1 MNQPAMERAGPAAK
15 APTGGGDDRDAT
27 ADASAG
33 SDGHNATD
41 APAFAA
47 PNTDG
52 IWYASYPPEVPHQID
67 VTQYQSVA
75 HFFDECTSQFRGR
88 TAFVS
93 VGSGMSYDTLARKA
107 KAFAAY
113 LQRIGIKRGD
123 RVAIML
129 PNTFQYPVS
138 LFGILKAGA
147 VVVNVNPLYT
157 PRELAHQLKDS
168 GAKAIVVFENFAKT
182 LEQALPGTAVE
193 HIVVTALGDLLG
205 FGLNLKGRLLNFAIK
220 HVQKRVPA
228 YRLPNA
234 VRMRRALALGAKS
247 PYSHVFVS
255 HDEVAFLQY
264 TGGTTG
270 VAKGAMLTHRNIVAN
285 LLQAKAWSESQLTG
299 ETETVLTPLPLYHI
313 LSLTV
318 NGLIFLGLGGRN
330 VLIANPRDMKRVV
343 RILRNQTFTGIL
355 AINTLYKA
363 FLDNEEFCKRDFS
376 NLKLA
381 MAGGMATQRAVA
393 ERFKA
398 VTGKPIVEGYGL
410 TECSPIVA
418 LNPVDLKHP
427 RDFDGSVGLPAPSTV
442 VRLRKEDGVWANV
455 GEPGELCV
463 KGPQVMKGYWMRPD
477 ETAKVLDADGWL
489 ATGDI
494 GVMDSAGFI
503 KLIDRKKDMI
513 LVSGFNVYPS
523 EIEDVVATHPD
534 VREVAAIGIPD
545 DAQGERVKIFV
556 VPRAP
561 GLAREA
567 ILQHCRKHLTGYK
580 IPRQIEFRD
589 ELPQTNVGK
598 ILRRAL
604 RDEEIA
610 KLDLL
615 RGNGDGNRS
624 RSRTGSMGAASCSAP
639 KTGPHRSRMRL
650 RAGRLARYGTRVHPP
665 TKKSAERSNRM
676 DATRRLAC
684 LSSSAAADA
693 TACRH
698 PRRRR

>member
-1 MNQPAMERAGPAAK
+1 MAAAARRHIAAAITTQGENNMDQRIAPQAALDASRAISGEPPPVSDVSTTSAQSGAPAA
-15 APTGGGDDRDAT
+15 PDEFP
-27 ADASAG
+27 
-33 SDGHNATD
+33 
-41 APAFAA
+41 APAALQT

-52 IWYASYPPEVPHQID
+52 IWYASYPPGVPRDID
-67 VTQYQSVA
+67 VGQYRSVV
-75 HFFDECTSQFRGR
+75 HFFDECTSTYRGR

-93 VGSGMSYDTLARKA
+93 IGSNMSYDTLARKA
-107 KAFAAY
+107 KSFAAY
-113 LQRIGIKRGD
+113 LQRIGIQRGD

-138 LFGILKAGA
+138 LFGVLKAGA

-168 GAKAIVVFENFAKT
+168 GAKAIIVFENFART
-182 LEQALPGTAVE
+182 LEQALPETAVE

-205 FGLNLKGRLLNFAIK
+205 DGLNAKGRLLNFVVN
-220 HVQKRVPA
+220 HVQKMVPA
-228 YRLPNA
+228 YRLPGA

-247 PYSHVFVS
+247 PLAPTIVS
-255 HDEVAFLQY
+255 HDDLAFLQY

-270 VAKGAMLTHRNIVAN
+270 VAKGAMLTHRNIIAN
-285 LLQAKAWSESQLTG
+285 LLQAKAWAETQLGG
-299 ETETVLTPLPLYHI
+299 EVETVLTPLPLYHI

-330 VLIANPRDMKRVV
+330 ILIANPRDIKRVM
-343 RILRNQTFTGIL
+343 RMLRHQTFTGIL

-363 FLDNEEFCKRDFS
+363 FLENDEFCKRDFS

-393 ERFKA
+393 DRFKA

-410 TECSPIVA
+410 TECSPIVS
-418 LNPVDLKHP
+418 LNPVDVKHL
-427 RDFDGSVGLPAPSTV
+427 RDFDGSVGLPAPSTI
-442 VRLRKEDGVWANV
+442 VRFRKDDGTWANI

-523 EIEDVVATHPD
+523 EIEDVIAMHPG

-545 DAQGERVKIFV
+545 EAQGERVKVFI
-556 VPRAP
+556 VPRER
-561 GLAREA
+561 GLTREE
-567 ILQHCRKHLTGYK
+567 ILEHCRKHLTGYK
-580 IPRQIEFRD
+580 VPKLIEFRD
-589 ELPQTNVGK
+589 TLPQTNVGK

-604 RDEEIA
+604 RDEELA
-610 KLDLL
+610 K
-615 RGNGDGNRS
+615 RS
-624 RSRTGSMGAASCSAP
+624 PSDPVKRHLSRTLAP
-639 KTGPHRSRMRL
+639 
-650 RAGRLARYGTRVHPP
+650 
-665 TKKSAERSNRM
+665 
-676 DATRRLAC
+676 
-684 LSSSAAADA
+684 
-693 TACRH
+693 
-698 PRRRR
+698 PRRS